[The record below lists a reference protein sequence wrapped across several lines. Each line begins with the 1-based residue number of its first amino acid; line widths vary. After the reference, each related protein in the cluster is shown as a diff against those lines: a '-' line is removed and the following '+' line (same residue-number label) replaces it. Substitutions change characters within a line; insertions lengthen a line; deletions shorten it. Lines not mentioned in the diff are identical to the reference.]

1 MHLEALVDT
10 FNAWYPN
17 EGQNPKCA
25 FLLTIGSPPPA
36 HHPTLLSVIFYDGP
50 EDEGRQLFKKFFDLG
65 PVADMTNSHP
75 YVMQVV
81 LPPLSA
87 PASLS
92 ELLLI

>member
-10 FNAWYPN
+10 LNVWWPN

-25 FLLTIGSPPPA
+25 FVLAVGSPPPA
-36 HHPTLLSVIFYDGP
+36 FQPTLMTVIFYDGP

-75 YVMQVV
+75 YVMQVI
-81 LPPLSA
+81 LPPL
-87 PASLS
+87 
-92 ELLLI
+92 